1 MASDGGAFRR
11 VALTTGVVTIIA
23 FFGLAT
29 YFPWI
34 VSINFV
40 LGVAAGLVSL
50 GTLHW
55 MVYGIA
61 ADDPLRG
68 RQALAVAGLLHLG
81 KYALIALALYLLFA
95 SGWAHAPALAAGFTL
110 PTAVLCLKEAGR
122 RLNSKLGVPTT
133 ESHEVNEGIGE
144 SPGAKD

>member
-11 VALTTGVVTIIA
+11 VALTTGVVATIG
-23 FFGLAT
+23 FFGLAA

-34 VSINFV
+34 VSLNFV

-55 MVYGIA
+55 MVYGIPAEDA
-61 ADDPLRG
+61 ARG
-68 RQALAVAGLLHLG
+68 RRALLAAGVLHLG

-95 SGWAHAPALAAGFTL
+95 GGWAHAPALAAGFSL

-122 RLNSKLGVPTT
+122 RLNSRVGVPTA
-133 ESHEVNEGIGE
+133 ESSETKEGIGE
-144 SPGAKD
+144 SPSVED